1 MGAVISAIKQPFKDN
16 GLSVVQPISGDGATV
31 TITTVLMHSSGEW
44 ISTSIA
50 MSVEQV
56 KGKTLVQELGSI
68 ITYLRRYS
76 LASMA
81 GVYSDQDTD
90 GNDPNAEKSQNKSEK
105 SSSSTAKTAKPET
118 KKQVVE
124 LCKKLGGSVNEP
136 MMVLLKEYD
145 KSGNPNKVE
154 DEEKLQELLV
164 KLEKIVP
171 VEKESTEEKEKV

>member
-1 MGAVISAIKQPFKDN
+1 
-16 GLSVVQPISGDGATV
+16 
-31 TITTVLMHSSGEW
+31 
-44 ISTSIA
+44 
-50 MSVEQV
+50 V

-90 GNDPNAEKSQNKSEK
+90 GNDPNADKTQNKSEK
-105 SSSSTAKTAKPET
+105 SSSTKSVEKTAKPET

-124 LCKKLGGSVNEP
+124 LCKKLGGSANEP

-145 KSGNPNKVE
+145 KSGNPNKME
-154 DEEKLQELLV
+154 DEEKLQELLI
-164 KLEKIVP
+164 KLEKITS
-171 VEKESTEEKEKV
+171 VEKESEEKKEA